1 MGTNSTE
8 PVRDDIEAT
17 IEATRQR
24 IDTRLDELA
33 EQVPPVEQLKN
44 PAAAAVVGG
53 AVAGVLGVWIRARL
67 RDRRIRRIAR
77 QVVEEVERERA
88 VDRS

>member
-1 MGTNSTE
+1 MGANSTE

-24 IDTRLDELA
+24 IDTRLDELS
-33 EQVPPVEQLKN
+33 EQVPPAEQLKK

-53 AVAGVLGVWIRARL
+53 AVAGVLGLWIRARL

-77 QVVEEVERERA
+77 QVVEAVERERA
-88 VDRS
+88 GDRS